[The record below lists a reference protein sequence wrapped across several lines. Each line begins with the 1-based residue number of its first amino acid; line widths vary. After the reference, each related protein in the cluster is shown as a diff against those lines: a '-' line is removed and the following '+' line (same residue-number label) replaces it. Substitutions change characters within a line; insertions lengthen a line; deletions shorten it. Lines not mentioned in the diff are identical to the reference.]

1 MTANSIRS
9 FASGLLLAACL
20 CGAVYF
26 LGPSGEAKSTE
37 EVQPIASTD
46 ELKAK
51 LTEEGYV
58 TITTEEWSATT
69 DALKALQEIE
79 DDSSAAEV
87 EGEENV
93 ASIEKEVIIY
103 RTILTV
109 TPGMTSIDVGEALV
123 RANIIN
129 KAIDFFNEVEKQGL
143 ANELKPGTFEVDSE
157 MSLQEVISIIF

>member
-9 FASGLLLAACL
+9 FACGLLLAACL
-20 CGAVYF
+20 CGTVYF
-26 LGPSGEAKSTE
+26 LGPSEAKSTE

-46 ELKAK
+46 EMKAT

-58 TITTEEWSATT
+58 TITTEEWTATT
-69 DALKALQEIE
+69 DALKAIQEIE
-79 DDSSAAEV
+79 DDSAAAEV
-87 EGEENV
+87 EAEENV